1 MEQQGFPTVAPE
13 GFCARFERCAT
24 SLIEEP
30 EYCEV
35 CVFYCERDATAQR
48 AMDSSCRWPE
58 PAQE

>member
-1 MEQQGFPTVAPE
+1 MEKRECPQVEPE
-13 GFCARFERCAT
+13 GFCARFRRCSS

-35 CVFYCERDATAQR
+35 CRFYRDR
-48 AMDSSCRWPE
+48 DSICRWPE

>member
-1 MEQQGFPTVAPE
+1 MEENLPRVEPE
-13 GFCARFERCAT
+13 GFCGRFQRCAS

-35 CVFYCERDATAQR
+35 CRFDRDR
-48 AMDSSCRWPE
+48 DSVCSWPE